1 MISCMKKMCVDIFKP
16 KKDFSKRFTRS
27 KVGNFFYMF
36 FLLLAGLFT
45 MLPLI
50 YSILTSFKPIDEL
63 LIFPPRFFV
72 KRPTISNY
80 LVLPD
85 LLSGLQIPFSR
96 YIFNSIFVS
105 IVTTFLYIIS
115 SSMAAFALSKGKFKG
130 RNAYFWIIQIALM
143 FNTYTLS
150 IPSYLVY
157 SKLHLIDTYWIYIL
171 PNLASTLGVFLV
183 KQYIEGYVPDALLEA
198 AKIDGAGYFHAFWK
212 IVMPT
217 IKPAWL
223 TLTLFGF
230 RDIWVNVP
238 STTIFTEKI
247 KTLPMIT
254 SQITA
259 GGIARSGSAMA
270 MTVIMMIPPIAVYL
284 ISQSNVIE
292 AMTSAGIKE

>member
-115 SSMAAFALSKGKFKG
+115 SSMVRRCA
-130 RNAYFWIIQIALM
+130 M
-143 FNTYTLS
+143 
-150 IPSYLVY
+150 
-157 SKLHLIDTYWIYIL
+157 
-171 PNLASTLGVFLV
+171 LGQPFPQWHSSRCGTGQTR
-183 KQYIEGYVPDALLEA
+183 KRS
-198 AKIDGAGYFHAFWK
+198 
-212 IVMPT
+212 
-217 IKPAWL
+217 AW
-223 TLTLFGF
+223 
-230 RDIWVNVP
+230 
-238 STTIFTEKI
+238 
-247 KTLPMIT
+247 
-254 SQITA
+254 
-259 GGIARSGSAMA
+259 
-270 MTVIMMIPPIAVYL
+270 
-284 ISQSNVIE
+284 
-292 AMTSAGIKE
+292 